1 MTEIQPKDRP
11 NEGLTENWVRMGAA
25 LRKYLRD
32 FAPLNRLVSGEESTD
47 NDLYLAILNCI
58 EDINGT
64 PPFTSFTL
72 DQLLTYHQGYTL
84 LIGAACNAVEGLVL
98 HYARNEVK
106 FTDSGISVAV
116 SDKSPAFMR
125 WYQVM
130 RSTYEQKKR
139 AFLTAWN
146 SDQIMGTDEIGV
158 HSEYFNLI
166 DFVTDSA

>member
-1 MTEIQPKDRP
+1 MSEIQPKDRP
-11 NEGLTENWVRMGAA
+11 SEGMTENWVRVGAA

-47 NDLYLAILNCI
+47 NDMYLAILNCI

-64 PPFTSFTL
+64 PPFTQFTL
-72 DQLLTYHQGYTL
+72 EQLLSYRQAYLL
-84 LIGAACNAVEGLVL
+84 LIGSACNVVEGLVL

-116 SDKSPAFMR
+116 SDKSPAFMQ
-125 WYQVM
+125 WYNLM

-146 SDQIMGTDEIGV
+146 SDQIMGTDEIGM
-158 HSEYFNLI
+158 HSEYFNLL
-166 DFVTDSA
+166 DLVTSSS